1 MAFKEKVSQ
10 YIVRRK
16 LFSSSDRILV
26 ALSGGA
32 DSVALLRV
40 LLELGFSCEAAHCNF
55 QLRGM
60 ESDRDEAFV
69 RKLCREQHVP
79 LKVVHFETEAYAS
92 EHSISIEMAARRL
105 RYDWFETIRQA
116 KGCRVIAVAH
126 HRNDSAE
133 TFLLNLVRG
142 TGIRG
147 LKGITPVNGAVV
159 RPLLGVDRE
168 QILHYLACLNQE
180 YVTDSTN
187 LQDEYVRNK
196 IRLDIMPKFQ
206 EINPS
211 FQNTLLETAERLA
224 QVEAIYR
231 EGIKEAMKRVL
242 VDESRMDIAALIHE
256 VSPQAILYEWLHPL
270 GFNASQLED
279 IFRGLKGECGRWYE
293 VQGWRLLRDRNFL
306 ILSSDTLA
314 EIQYR
319 LIINRFVVK
328 EPFQVPADA
337 QKAYLDADRI
347 EEPVELRKWQS
358 GDRFM
363 PYGMNKFK
371 RVRDYLRDRKFTRFE
386 KENQYVVTAGGEI
399 VWLVNERPD
408 HRFRIT
414 EQTRNILMI
423 SVSKVE

>member
-1 MAFKEKVSQ
+1 MKFQERIFQ
-10 YIVRRK
+10 YISKKK
-16 LFSSSDRILV
+16 LFSPGDKVLV

-55 QLRGM
+55 RLRGK
-60 ESDRDEAFV
+60 ESDCDEAFV
-69 RKLCREQHVP
+69 RELCQSQGVP
-79 LKVVHFETEAYAS
+79 LQVIHFETEAYAV
-92 EHSISIEMAARRL
+92 EQRISIEMAARKL
-105 RYDWFETIRQA
+105 RYNWFEKMRQERN
-116 KGCRVIAVAH
+116 CRVIAVAH

-147 LKGITPVNGAVV
+147 LKGMAPVNGAVV

-168 QILHYLACLNQE
+168 QILHYLTSLGQS

-196 IRLDIMPKFQ
+196 IRLDIIPKFQ

-211 FQNTLLETAERLA
+211 FQNSLLETAERLA

-231 EGIKEAMKRVL
+231 RGIEEAMKRVL
-242 VDESRMDIAALIHE
+242 SDELRMDIAALLRE
-256 VSPQAILYEWLHPL
+256 VSPQAILYEWLYPL
-270 GFNASQLED
+270 GFNASQLDD
-279 IFRGLKGECGRWYE
+279 IFRGLEGECGRWYE
-293 VQGWRLLRDRNFL
+293 VQEWRLLRDRDYL
-306 ILSSDTLA
+306 ILSPAVSS
-314 EIQYR
+314 EKKYR
-319 LIINRFVVK
+319 LVVERFTVA
-328 EPFQVPADA
+328 EPFRVPADLR
-337 QKAYLDADRI
+337 KAYLDADRVM
-347 EEPVELRKWQS
+347 EPLVLRKWQP

-363 PYGMNKFK
+363 PYGMNRFK

-386 KENQYVVTAGGEI
+386 KEEQQVVTAGDEI

-414 EQTRNILMI
+414 EQSRNILVL
-423 SVSKVE
+423 SVVEM

>member
-1 MAFKEKVSQ
+1 MKFQERIFQ
-10 YIVRRK
+10 YISKKK
-16 LFSSSDRILV
+16 LFSPDDKVLV

-55 QLRGM
+55 RLRGK

-69 RKLCREQHVP
+69 RELCQSQGVP
-79 LKVVHFETEAYAS
+79 LQVIHFETEAYAV
-92 EHSISIEMAARRL
+92 EQRISIEMAARKL
-105 RYDWFETIRQA
+105 RYDWFEKMRQERNY
-116 KGCRVIAVAH
+116 RVIAVAH

-147 LKGITPVNGAVV
+147 LKGMAPVNGAVV

-168 QILHYLACLNQE
+168 QILHYLTSLGQS

-196 IRLDIMPKFQ
+196 IRLDIIPKFQ

-211 FQNTLLETAERLA
+211 FQNSLLETAERLA

-231 EGIKEAMKRVL
+231 RGIEEAMKRVL
-242 VDESRMDIAALIHE
+242 SDELRMDIAALLRE
-256 VSPQAILYEWLHPL
+256 VSPQAILYEWLYPL
-270 GFNASQLED
+270 GFNASQLDD
-279 IFRGLKGECGRWYE
+279 IFRGLEGECGRWYE
-293 VQGWRLLRDRNFL
+293 VQEWRLLRDRDYL
-306 ILSSDTLA
+306 ILSPAVSS
-314 EIQYR
+314 EKKYR
-319 LIINRFVVK
+319 LVVERFTVA
-328 EPFQVPADA
+328 EPFRVPADLR
-337 QKAYLDADRI
+337 KAYLDADRVM
-347 EEPVELRKWQS
+347 EPLVLRKWQP

-363 PYGMNKFK
+363 PYGMNRFK

-386 KENQYVVTAGGEI
+386 KEEQQVVTAGDEI

-414 EQTRNILMI
+414 EQSRNILVL
-423 SVSKVE
+423 SVVEM

>member
-1 MAFKEKVSQ
+1 MKFQERIFQ
-10 YIVRRK
+10 YISKKK
-16 LFSSSDRILV
+16 LFSPGDKVLV

-55 QLRGM
+55 RLRGK

-69 RKLCREQHVP
+69 RELCQSQGVP
-79 LKVVHFETEAYAS
+79 LQVIHFETEAYAV
-92 EHSISIEMAARRL
+92 EQRISIEMAARKL
-105 RYDWFETIRQA
+105 RYDWFEKMRQERN
-116 KGCRVIAVAH
+116 CRVIAVAH

-147 LKGITPVNGAVV
+147 LKGMAPVNGAVV

-168 QILHYLACLNQE
+168 QILHYLTSLGQS

-196 IRLDIMPKFQ
+196 IRLDIIPKFQ

-211 FQNTLLETAERLA
+211 FQNSLLETAERLA

-231 EGIKEAMKRVL
+231 RGIEEAMKRVL
-242 VDESRMDIAALIHE
+242 SDELRMDIAALLRE
-256 VSPQAILYEWLHPL
+256 VSPQAILYEWLYPL
-270 GFNASQLED
+270 GFNASQLDD
-279 IFRGLKGECGRWYE
+279 IFRGLEGECGRWYE
-293 VQGWRLLRDRNFL
+293 VQEWRLLRDRDYL
-306 ILSSDTLA
+306 ILSPAVSS
-314 EIQYR
+314 EKKYR
-319 LIINRFVVK
+319 LVVERFTVA
-328 EPFQVPADA
+328 EPFRVPADLR
-337 QKAYLDADRI
+337 KTYLDADRVM
-347 EEPVELRKWQS
+347 EPLVLRKWQP

-363 PYGMNKFK
+363 PYGMNRFK

-386 KENQYVVTAGGEI
+386 KEEQQVVTAGDEI

-414 EQTRNILMI
+414 EQSRNILVL
-423 SVSKVE
+423 SVVEM